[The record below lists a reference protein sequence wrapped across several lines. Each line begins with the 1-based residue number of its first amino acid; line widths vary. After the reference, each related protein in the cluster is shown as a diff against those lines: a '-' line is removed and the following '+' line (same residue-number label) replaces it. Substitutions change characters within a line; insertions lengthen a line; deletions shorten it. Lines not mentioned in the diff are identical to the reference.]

1 MVETALSEHRRRSKL
16 IVVWL
21 VFAVL
26 VVAIG
31 FLKYSDWKQE
41 QATQTRMAADER
53 SLLPLKL
60 EAINAIEVAYQG
72 NLFRFERDQAGTWF
86 YHAHGVNTGI
96 QAQHGHVA
104 NAAQAEKID
113 TRLAGLGRARMER
126 KLDPDNKEEYGV
138 TRPQMLILVYVK
150 ESTEPLAQYAV
161 GDLAPDKLSRYVML
175 VDTGDVVTIAN
186 YQIQNLID
194 LINEVTASPVD
205 TTQKRSQ

>member
-1 MVETALSEHRRRSKL
+1 
-16 IVVWL
+16 
-21 VFAVL
+21 
-26 VVAIG
+26 
-31 FLKYSDWKQE
+31 
-41 QATQTRMAADER
+41 MAADER

-60 EAINAIEVAYQG
+60 DAISAVEVAYEG
-72 NLFRFERDQAGTWF
+72 NLYRFERDEAGTWF

-104 NAAQAEKID
+104 DPVQATEID

-126 KLDPDNKEEYGV
+126 KLDPKNKEQYGV
-138 TRPQMLILVYVK
+138 TRPQMLILVYIK
-150 ESTEPLAQYAV
+150 ESSEPLSQYAV

-194 LINEVTASPVD
+194 LISEVTAAPAD
-205 TTQKRSQ
+205 TTLKQSQ

>member
-1 MVETALSEHRRRSKL
+1 LIEQHRRSKS
-16 IVVWL
+16 IIVWL

-26 VVAIG
+26 AVAIG
-31 FLKYSDWKQE
+31 YLKYSDWQEE

-60 EAINAIEVAYQG
+60 DAISAVEVAYEG
-72 NLFRFERDQAGTWF
+72 NLYRFERDEAGTWF

-104 NAAQAEKID
+104 DVDQAKEID

-126 KLDPDNKEEYGV
+126 KLDPNNKEQYGV
-138 TRPQMLILVYVK
+138 TRPQMLILVYITAAPK
-150 ESTEPLAQYAV
+150 PLAQYAV

-175 VDTGDVVTIAN
+175 VDTGEVVTIAD

-194 LINEVTASPVD
+194 LIKTVTTTPAD
-205 TTQKRSQ
+205 TIQKQS